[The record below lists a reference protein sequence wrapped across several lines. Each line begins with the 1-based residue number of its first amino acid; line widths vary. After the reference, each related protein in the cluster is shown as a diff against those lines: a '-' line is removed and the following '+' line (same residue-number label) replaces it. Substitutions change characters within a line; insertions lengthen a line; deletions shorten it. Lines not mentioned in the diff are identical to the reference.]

1 MGQGSTAETIDGRPY
16 FIYKDSA
23 EKIDWL
29 TSQSTM
35 TFNMECIIKTELSAI
50 KVDFHFGEKL
60 RNPNNFDY
68 FFNLESPEEREILR
82 EIRDGEAFFMIFL
95 GGKGTGGTKT
105 GGIKKVELNEA
116 HLSMVKDVFDEAA
129 KNGYP
134 I

>member
-1 MGQGSTAETIDGRPY
+1 MGHGSMAESIDGRPY
-16 FIYKDSA
+16 FIYKDSTK
-23 EKIDWL
+23 KIDWL
-29 TSQSTM
+29 TSQNTL

-60 RNPNNFDY
+60 GSPNNFDY
-68 FFNLESPEEREILR
+68 FFNLESPEERKILR
-82 EIRDGEAFFMIFL
+82 EMRDGKSFFLIFL
-95 GGKGTGGTKT
+95 GGKSTGDTKT
-105 GGIKKVELNEA
+105 GDIKKVELNEA